1 MSRQNDRLILASG
14 SSARRAVLDGAGVP
28 FTARPS
34 SVDEAALKPTL
45 AHLSPADLA
54 LALAE
59 AKALDVSRAE
69 PDAWVLGADQTL
81 ELEGGSMDKAEDL
94 AEGRARLAAMAG
106 RTHSLHAG
114 LALAKG
120 GQVIWTHLGRADLT
134 MRPLSDAFL
143 DAYMADEGPQ
153 ALSSVGV
160 YRLEGPGAQLFERVE
175 GDYFTILGLPLWPL
189 LAELR
194 RIGIIGT

>member
-1 MSRQNDRLILASG
+1 MSRLILASG
-14 SSARRAVLDGAGVP
+14 SAARRAVLDGAGVP
-28 FTARPS
+28 FEARPS
-34 SVDEAALKPTL
+34 AVDEVALKPSL
-45 AHLSPADLA
+45 AHLSPPELA

-59 AKALDVSRAE
+59 AKALDVSGHA

-81 ELEGGSMDKAEDL
+81 DFEGRSIDKATSLE
-94 AEGRARLAAMAG
+94 EGRARLGEMAG
-106 RTHSLHAG
+106 KAHSLHSALV
-114 LALAKG
+114 LARG
-120 GQVIWTHLGRADLT
+120 GAVMWTHLGRADLT
-134 MRPLSDAFL
+134 MRPVSDAFL
-143 DAYMADEGPQ
+143 DAYMAEEGPQ

-194 RIGIIGT
+194 RIGIVAT

>member
-1 MSRQNDRLILASG
+1 MSRLILASG
-14 SSARRAVLDGAGVP
+14 SAARRAVLDGAGVP
-28 FTARPS
+28 FVARPS
-34 SVDEAALKPTL
+34 SVDETALKPTL
-45 AHLSPADLA
+45 AHLSPAKLA

-59 AKALDVSRAE
+59 AKALDVSRHDPE
-69 PDAWVLGADQTL
+69 AWVLGADQTL
-81 ELEGGSMDKAEDL
+81 GLEGRSMDKAASL
-94 AEGRARLAAMAG
+94 AEGRERLAAMTG
-106 RTHSLHAG
+106 KTHSLHSG
-114 LALAKG
+114 LVLAKD
-120 GQVIWTHLGRADLT
+120 GQVAWTHLGRADLT
-134 MRPLSDAFL
+134 MRPVSDDFL

-194 RIGIIGT
+194 RIGIVRT